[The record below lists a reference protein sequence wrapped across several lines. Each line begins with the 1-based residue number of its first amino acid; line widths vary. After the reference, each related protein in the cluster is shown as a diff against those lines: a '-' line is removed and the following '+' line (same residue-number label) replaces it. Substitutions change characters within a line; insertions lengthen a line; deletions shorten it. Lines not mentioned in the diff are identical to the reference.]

1 MCSKLDALATE
12 YNHLLVSQLDSQR
25 QYFEGLMA
33 RQQLELEQQVRKGNR
48 GDGCAVWDRVCKRYG
63 PFSDVEM

>member
-1 MCSKLDALATE
+1 MEDLLEDELAEALMVSKLDGVAQE

-33 RQQLELEQQVRKGNR
+33 SVQEEAAARVVQVGQ
-48 GDGCAVWDRVCKRYG
+48 GLGYSW
-63 PFSDVEM
+63 